1 MGKKRAKV
9 AESTEPEER
18 SPAKK
23 ALGRPVWGGTISFGL
38 INIPVQLYMGVRR
51 KDIRFH
57 MLHEKDKTR
66 VQQKLFCPA
75 EGKEVPRDEVVKGYE
90 LGGDQHVV
98 IESEEL
104 EALAPKASHTIEL
117 SSFIDMNRID
127 PLYFDKPYYV
137 MPGERG
143 AKAYELLREA
153 LEAQK
158 KVALGKF
165 VMRNKEYVG
174 VLRPLKNIL
183 CLETLHFADEVI
195 LVDEI
200 DWTGP
205 QVSVSDAERKVAE
218 QLVESLSADFEPGT
232 LHDDYREALKQ
243 LIARKAEGGG
253 VVRSSE
259 TKRAESPQVIDLMAA
274 LKKSLADVKK
284 QKTQR
289 VA

>member
-1 MGKKRAKV
+1 MAKKRSKP
-9 AESTEPEER
+9 STEIPEEKTPAAKR
-18 SPAKK
+18 S
-23 ALGRPVWGGTISFGL
+23 LGRPVWGGTISFGL

-57 MLHEKDKTR
+57 LLHEKDKTR

-75 EGKEVPRDEVVKGYE
+75 ENKEVPRDEVVKGYE
-90 LGGDQHVV
+90 LGGDQHVIV
-98 IESEEL
+98 ESEEL

-153 LEAQK
+153 LESQR

-174 VLRPLKNIL
+174 VLRPLKNVL

-195 LVDEI
+195 LADEI
-200 DWTGP
+200 EWDGP
-205 QVSVSDAERKVAE
+205 QVTVSDAERKVAE
-218 QLVESLSADFEPGT
+218 QLVESLSADFEPGR
-232 LHDDYREALKQ
+232 LHDDYREALRK

-253 VVRSSE
+253 VVQSAE
-259 TKRAESPQVIDLMAA
+259 PPRADAPQVIDLMAA
-274 LKKSLADVKK
+274 LKKSLADAKR
-284 QKTQR
+284 QRGQR